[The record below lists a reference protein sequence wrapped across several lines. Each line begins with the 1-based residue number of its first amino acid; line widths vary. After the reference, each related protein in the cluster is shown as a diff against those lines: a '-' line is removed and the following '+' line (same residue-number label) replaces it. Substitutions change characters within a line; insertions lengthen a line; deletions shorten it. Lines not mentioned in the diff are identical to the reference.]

1 MPSFNVNVTIENKQG
16 ISDPEGK
23 TILND
28 LVLKGSYSAVTDIRA
43 AKMLKFKI
51 TEKNKKLAENK
62 IQKLCDELRIYNP
75 VVSKITIKVLEN

>member
-1 MPSFNVNVTIENKQG
+1 MPSFDVHVTIENKPG

-28 LVLKGSYSAVTDIRA
+28 LVLKGNYSGVSDIRS

-75 VVSKITIKVLEN
+75 MVSKITIDVLGN